1 LRQERPDKQKV
12 SLAFLFWTFFKVG
25 SYSFGG
31 YMSLIATVRKDL
43 VERKKIIL
51 DEDVLNGLSLAS
63 FLPGPVAVNTV
74 VSLGYLL
81 RGIVGALTSLFGVI
95 LPTYL
100 LVLAFSIIYF
110 QPGMSHHFDY
120 HITYIMPII
129 VAIIIDVGIKMSK
142 KQLKTWSQG
151 CISLATSGL
160 TLFVKNVYVI
170 PVTLIFAGSLGFFL
184 FGKNKDQESNLW
196 LKSGKPVFD
205 FKRLVV
211 ISSVALLALLT
222 ASYNDGYS
230 DLLDLGTVFS
240 GMSLTLFGGGYVII
254 PVIENTLVHDLAWVS
269 KPEFNAAISISQI
282 TPGPILISSAFIG
295 YKVAGI
301 AGSLAATLAV
311 FVPSGMLMIL
321 FSEMHDRIKESSI
334 LKAILTGIRASVI
347 GLIFSAAISIGI
359 RQLTDGETLAV
370 FMISLAV
377 FLWTKIH
384 PVFLILSVILL
395 SLIV

>member
-1 LRQERPDKQKV
+1 MRQERPDKQKV

>member
-205 FKRLVV
+205 SKRLVV

-359 RQLTDGETLAV
+359 RQLTDGEALAV